1 MDDRVPGKIF
11 SFGAMHEHCDSQPQ
25 VLEVL
30 SATGD
35 PDTMYY
41 HQAMRQLDAKD
52 FLKAVQEE
60 FAGML
65 SNQIS
70 SFTELTRVPPETVV
84 FLAVWAMKRKQ
95 QVKTREVYKWKA
107 RLAFDG
113 SWQVEGVHYDQTY
126 APVASWETIRLL
138 LNMVLKNKWK
148 TRQLDYSLFHRHLQK
163 ERCT

>member
-1 MDDRVPGKIF
+1 MVMGDRVPGKNF
-11 SFGAMHEHCDSQPQ
+11 SFGAMQEHRDSRPQ

-41 HQAMRQLDAKD
+41 HQAMKQPDAKD
-52 FLKAVQEE
+52 FLKAIQEE

-65 SNQIS
+65 SNQIL
-70 SFTELTRVPPETVV
+70 SFIELTRAPPRPVV
-84 FLAVWAMKRKQ
+84 FPAVWAMKRKGR
-95 QVKTREVYKWKA
+95 VKTREVYKWKA

-113 SWQVEGVHYDQTY
+113 SRQVEAIHYNQTY

-138 LNMVLKNKWK
+138 LTMVLKNGWK
-148 TRQLDYSLFHRHLQK
+148 RRQLNYVLASN
-163 ERCT
+163 